1 MKVHIGYATIS
12 SMGTLYTTKEAAA
25 RLRMSESTVFR
36 LLRAHKLKGVKIGRA
51 LRLTEEEILSFI
63 ERHREHVEPE
73 KQQTQ
78 TLQTPKISFT

>member
-1 MKVHIGYATIS
+1 MKVHIVYAKIS

-36 LLRAHKLKGVKIGRA
+36 LLRAQKLKGVKIGRA

-63 ERHREHVEPE
+63 ERHREHGEPE
-73 KQQTQ
+73 QQQTQ